1 MKIVIVAICCGLGYV
16 SHMVMRFPSEAEG
29 VAACLAA
36 YCVLMGIHYYI
47 ENYMEKGAFFIAKS
61 HGLARFKNW

>member
-1 MKIVIVAICCGLGYV
+1 
-16 SHMVMRFPSEAEG
+16 MVMRFPSDAEG

-47 ENYMEKGAFFIAKS
+47 ENYMEKGAFFIGKS